1 MKRGGCAGGGA
12 KVAQASS
19 LLWFNNRTGRLEA
32 CATVSDLSD
41 CYPVAAFLLGL
52 IEGIVR

>member
-12 KVAQASS
+12 KVAHASS